1 MQLNRKNPI
10 REAVGYLHYSTMKH
24 FETVPSEEMRLSDL
38 KGFLKTTLPKIST
51 KSNILKILKKE
62 SAAIIATAKSL
73 SVKGKFD
80 KSKLMYDL
88 YDGIVLTKDLPIDKK
103 YDAIVLQTPGKIAA
117 HMWYPNN
124 DELFDDLEIKLEAEN
139 DFKKKCPILIVKNPI
154 KPSAKAAPAASPI
167 KIKKTKQS
175 PASPVDNKNIIGKI
189 RQSAKQ
195 DYRLNVNPEKDQF
208 HGVIFEKYANSIRPN
223 DILKIENDS
232 ADHYFIAKINDIKAI
247 PISAV
252 GVTKQFSELST
263 QVLLRPM
270 LEVAPG
276 YKGKPRPG
284 KIVGYHIK
292 QPTDAELIE
301 ALHVPDEGLPLGYV
315 DYNNSDHVF
324 YYPLEP
330 KDSIYQSMMI
340 AGVQNKGKT
349 NFVKLLIMALASMED
364 GT

>member
-1 MQLNRKNPI
+1 MHPNSKNPI
-10 REAVGYLHYSTMKH
+10 REAVCQLHYATMKY

-38 KGFLKTTLPKIST
+38 KGFLKTTIPKISIN
-51 KSNILKILKKE
+51 KDIQKILKKE
-62 SAAIIATAKSL
+62 ATSIISSAKSV

-88 YDGIVLTKDLPIDKK
+88 YDGILLTKDIPHDKM
-103 YDAIVLQTPGKIAA
+103 YDAIVLQTPSKVAA
-117 HMWYPNN
+117 HIWYPKEDEIF
-124 DELFDDLEIKLEAEN
+124 DELEVKLEAEN
-139 DFKKKCPILIVKNPI
+139 DYDKKCSLLIVKNPI
-154 KPSAKAAPAASPI
+154 KPTAKTAPAGPPIKIRKAKQPTPAPAAA
-167 KIKKTKQS
+167 QD
-175 PASPVDNKNIIGKI
+175 VIGKI
-189 RQSAKQ
+189 RQSGKH
-195 DYRLNVNPEKDQF
+195 DYRLNVNPEKDQI
-208 HGVIFEKYANSIRPN
+208 HGVVFEKYANSIRPN

-232 ADHYFIAKINDIKAI
+232 ADHHFIVFVVDIKAI

-284 KIVGYHIK
+284 NIVGYYIK

-301 ALHVPDEGLPLGYV
+301 ALHAPDSGIPLGWV

-324 YYPLEP
+324 YFPLEP

-340 AGVQNKGKT
+340 AGVQNKGKS
-349 NFVKLLIMALASMED
+349 NFVKLLIMGLSSMED
-364 GT
+364 ES